1 MHQGLPINEMQIL
14 NKNIN
19 EKKKKTE
26 MINEKQTGR
35 QTRNSYQCVC
45 LIKTHGQM
53 HRKQGERTHNYIN

>member
-1 MHQGLPINEMQIL
+1 MHQGLPINEMQKL

-35 QTRNSYQCVC
+35 QNRNSYQCVC
-45 LIKTHGQM
+45 LIKTHGQK

>member
-1 MHQGLPINEMQIL
+1 MHQGLPINKMQKL

-35 QTRNSYQCVC
+35 QTETR
-45 LIKTHGQM
+45 
-53 HRKQGERTHNYIN
+53 INVYV